1 MGTAHDHNA
10 ETLLAVM
17 GAALA
22 DLIILP
28 SAVRT

>member
-1 MGTAHDHNA
+1 MGAGHQLRP